1 MAELTIQVYGAG
13 SETCHVSLT
22 KKAYT
27 WWEQQDTDMLETY
40 ISSWS
45 DDDYDFEV
53 PEFANFLEGGAVY
66 DADGMIDHYFRIGW
80 EEARIE
86 IEVDGKSVFAE
97 DDTYIM
103 VGDVVIGDEQDP
115 DEVDIRSSTTWTKE
129 EQSILDKIQDKKY
142 MVTYESVEKGT
153 FFDAT
158 VKIDD
163 KFDKASL
170 TVFTA
175 EDWRTGEDKIADIT
189 YNGKNLDNDGGDS
202 TGKGIYAH
210 VWKHGE

>member
-1 MAELTIQVYGAG
+1 MSELTVQVFGYGAEVG
-13 SETCHVSLT
+13 HIEVS
-22 KKAYT
+22 KEAYT
-27 WWEQQDTDMLETY
+27 WWKKTNEEDEDALVSY
-40 ISSWS
+40 LNSWELS
-45 DDDYDFEV
+45 DYE
-53 PEFANFLEGGAVY
+53 
-66 DADGMIDHYFRIGW
+66 ADGMIDHYFRIGW